1 MDIAHKIQ
9 LFNFIPLDKA
19 GISIY
24 AWVSHPDFEKD
35 LKELELTGKV
45 EQNKFY
51 TGISKFDRA
60 LDMDLFKATVMYN
73 RLVKLG
79 VKCEI
84 VEIDYNE
91 CRD

>member
-1 MDIAHKIQ
+1 MDTSHKIQ

-45 EQNKFY
+45 EQNQLY
-51 TGISKFDRA
+51 TGSSTFDRD

-79 VKCEI
+79 VECEI
-84 VEIDYNE
+84 VEINYND

>member
-1 MDIAHKIQ
+1 MDTAYKIE

-45 EQNKFY
+45 EQNQF
-51 TGISKFDRA
+51 
-60 LDMDLFKATVMYN
+60 
-73 RLVKLG
+73 
-79 VKCEI
+79 
-84 VEIDYNE
+84 
-91 CRD
+91 